1 MATKDTLDSTA
12 IEDAKAKNG
21 KASASNGGNGDYT
34 ADSIKVLG
42 GMEAVRKRP
51 AMYIGST
58 GEMGLHHLV
67 YEVVDNSVDEA
78 LAGYADKIEVTIHID
93 NSVTVVDNGRGIP
106 VDNMDIDGEKV
117 PAAQVVM
124 TKLHAGGK
132 FDSSSYKVSGGLHG
146 VGVSCVNALSE
157 ELELEIWRDGFTW
170 EQTYSK
176 GEPTSKLKKAGAAKV
191 KTGTKVHFIPDKTI
205 FTATEYNYDTLAQR
219 LRELAFLNKGLVI
232 TLTDERTTD
241 AKTGEPKQATF
252 KYNGG
257 IAEFIKHLNR
267 GKQVLHD
274 KPIYF
279 EFPDADKGEVEVQAV
294 ADAAKMAQSSV
305 KDIKIEIGLQYNDAY
320 SESVFSFAN
329 NINTVDGG
337 THLSGF
343 RTALTRTINYA
354 GQQMGLF
361 KDVKEN
367 LTGDDVREGLVAV
380 ISVKLPQPQFEG
392 QTKGKLNSDIS
403 GLVQKVVNDKL
414 GAFFEQNTTVAR
426 KIINKAIDAA
436 RAREAA
442 RKARDLT
449 RRKGALDGGGLPGKL
464 ADCSERQ
471 PDRCELFLVE
481 GESAGGT
488 AKQGRDRRFQA
499 ILPLKGK
506 ILNVEKARYDKMLA
520 HEEIRAMI
528 TALGTGIAKDD
539 FDATKLR
546 YGKIILMTD
555 ADVDGSH
562 IRTLLLTF
570 FFRHMQELIKRG
582 NVFIAQPPLFGVKKG
597 RSHQY
602 IKNEDEYD
610 KVMLKRAA
618 EGVVVRYGEGA
629 AKLDGA
635 NLSRFMSVLKEYL
648 GFFDKVNK
656 RVRDERITELLP
668 RLDLSKRADFEG
680 DKKTPPKKIEKLERE
695 LKKLQKDLGLKSLEM
710 RFDEEHN
717 LWEMVFVNSQGAEH
731 VINWE
736 VASSAEYRQMTSKF
750 KQVEPYMEPP
760 FVVEVAAK
768 GSAASDDGDE
778 AAEAESES
786 SEKAEKVEKKAGKS
800 PAKGKAKEPEIVELQ
815 SARDLFEFVKKEGS
829 RGYDVQRYKGLGE
842 MTAEQLWETTMD
854 PERRTLLSVKLED
867 IAETETIFTTL
878 MGEDVE
884 ARRKFIEENA
894 LDVKN
899 LDI

>member
-1 MATKDTLDSTA
+1 MVTKEINPDVLDAKDVETKNRNGKSASTA
-12 IEDAKAKNG
+12 
-21 KASASNGGNGDYT
+21 NGGYN

-58 GEMGLHHLV
+58 GELGLHHLV

-78 LAGYADKIEVTIHID
+78 LAGHADKIEVTVHID
-93 NSVTVVDNGRGIP
+93 NSITVVDNGRGIP
-106 VDNMDIDGEKV
+106 VDSMDIDGEKI

-124 TKLHAGGK
+124 TTLHAGGK
-132 FDSSSYKVSGGLHG
+132 FDSSTYKVSGGLHG

-157 ELELEIWRDGFTW
+157 ELDLEIWREGLTW

-176 GEPTSKLKKAGAAKV
+176 GEPTSKLKKAGATK
-191 KTGTKVHFIPDKTI
+191 KRGTKVHFLPDRSI
-205 FTATEYNYDTLAQR
+205 FTAIEYNFDTLSTR
-219 LRELAFLNKGLVI
+219 LRELAFLNKGLLI

-241 AKTGEPKQATF
+241 AKTGEPKATEF

-267 GKQVLHD
+267 GKQTLHD
-274 KPIYF
+274 KPIYM
-279 EFPDADKGEVEVQAV
+279 EAERDGV
-294 ADAAKMAQSSV
+294 AM
-305 KDIKIEIGLQYNDAY
+305 EIGLQYNDAY
-320 SESVFSFAN
+320 SETVFSFAN

-337 THLSGF
+337 SHLSGF
-343 RTALTRTINYA
+343 RTSLTRTINYA

-361 KDVKEN
+361 KDLKEN

-392 QTKGKLNSDIS
+392 QTKGKLNSDIA
-403 GLVQKVVNDKL
+403 GVVQAFVNERL
-414 GAFFEQNTTVAR
+414 GAYLEQNPAVGR

-471 PDRCELFLVE
+471 PERCELFLVE

-506 ILNVEKARYDKMLA
+506 ILNVEKARYDKMLG

-528 TALGTGIAKDD
+528 TALGTGISKED
-539 FDATKLR
+539 FDPAKLR
-546 YGKIILMTD
+546 YGKVILMTD

-570 FFRHMQELIKRG
+570 FFRHMQDLIKRG
-582 NVFIAQPPLFGVKKG
+582 NIFIAQPPLYSIKKG
-597 RSHQY
+597 KTQQY
-602 IKNEDEYD
+602 IKDDREFV
-610 KVMLKRAA
+610 KVMVKRAA
-618 EGVVVRYGEGA
+618 DGLIVRYGEGA
-629 AKLDGA
+629 AKLEGA
-635 NLSRFMSVLKEYL
+635 NLARFITVLNEYL
-648 GFFDKVNK
+648 GFQDKVQK
-656 RVRDERITELLP
+656 RVRDAQVTEMLP
-668 RLDLSKRADFEG
+668 RLDLAKRTDFEG
-680 DKKTPPKKIEKLERE
+680 DKKSPPKKIEKLEKD
-695 LKKLQKDLGLKSLEM
+695 LKKLQKERQFKEVES

-717 LWEMVFVNSQGAEH
+717 LWEVRLVNSQGAEH
-731 VINWE
+731 LINWE
-736 VASSAEYRQMTSKF
+736 LAASAEYRQLLSKY
-750 KQVEPYMEPP
+750 KQIEEYMEPP
-760 FVVEVAAK
+760 FVVETIAK
-768 GSAASDDGDE
+768 GVSASEAVEEEGTDAQAGGEDAENAKKKSAARPAPKKKSGE
-778 AAEAESES
+778 PVL
-786 SEKAEKVEKKAGKS
+786 VEKTN
-800 PAKGKAKEPEIVELQ
+800 
-815 SARDLFEFVKKEGS
+815 ARDLFEYVLAEG
-829 RGYDVQRYKGLGE
+829 RKDFIVQRYKGLGE
-842 MTAEQLWETTMD
+842 MTAPQLWETTMD

-867 IAETETIFTTL
+867 IAECETIFSTL

-884 ARRKFIEENA
+884 ARRKFIEDNA